1 MSFITAIILGLA
13 AAPSATPLPGEIK
26 AIADCRGIQ
35 DSQARLSCYDAASI
49 RLQEA
54 IASKNL
60 TVLSRSDVR
69 QARKSL
75 FGFSVPR
82 IPFISGD
89 DATEVQEI
97 TSKVAS
103 VRSSGYNKWQFRL
116 EDGAMWETTEPSVEG
131 YGPNNGDKVTIKR
144 GILSNYFILFPGM
157 RAIRGR
163 RIS

>member
-1 MSFITAIILGLA
+1 MSFISAIILGAA
-13 AAPSATPLPGEIK
+13 AAPSAAPLPSEIR

-35 DSQARLSCYDAASI
+35 DSQARLACYDTASI
-49 RLQEA
+49 KLQEA

-75 FGFSVPR
+75 FGFSLPR

-89 DATEVQEI
+89 DANEVQEI
-97 TSKVAS
+97 TAKVAS
-103 VRSSGYNKWQFRL
+103 VRSTGYNKWQFQL
-116 EDGAMWETTEPSVEG
+116 EDGAVWETTEPASDG
-131 YGPNNGDKVTIKR
+131 YSPSRGDKVTIKR
-144 GILSNYFILFPGM
+144 GVLSNYFIIFAGM